1 MTHPTIRKWLYG
13 ISCATTLLLGA
24 YGLLDEQLI
33 AAWNVVAAAVFGIA
47 AINTKPQHTGKH
59 VKVDE
64 DVL

>member
-1 MTHPTIRKWLYG
+1 MTHPTVRKWLYS

-33 AAWNVVAAAVFGIA
+33 AAWNMVAAAVFGIA
-47 AINTKPQHTGKH
+47 AINTKPQPTGKH
-59 VKVDE
+59 AKVTE